1 MGARDRGRLGRLAVQ
16 MAAGGLVCLALVACG
31 DDDSASETTV
41 TASGGSP
48 TSYAILSS
56 EAWSLQEAVDPPE
69 DDPLASTEQPPVD
82 WYSEHVRTVPA
93 AGGTEGQMIRLS
105 GHSASINEARTA
117 LEGLGW
123 AFDSVAVDGWEG
135 VGGTSPSDPG
145 SPAVVLL
152 DNGST
157 TFMLLSYELTVDELA
172 ELTGSV
178 GRRRGHMGSERWS
191 DPVASD
197 SVASLAVPRVSRSC
211 RSARC

>member
-105 GHSASINEARTA
+105 GHSASINEAQTA

-123 AFDSVAVDGWEG
+123 VGRSTLWPSTDGRAW
-135 VGGTSPSDPG
+135 VGPVPLT
-145 SPAVVLL
+145 PAVRLWC
-152 DNGST
+152 SSI
-157 TFMLLSYELTVDELA
+157 MA
-172 ELTGSV
+172 
-178 GRRRGHMGSERWS
+178 
-191 DPVASD
+191 PQ
-197 SVASLAVPRVSRSC
+197 RSC
-211 RSARC
+211 S